1 MSELIRIF
9 SGKISPALATNFLLP
24 VFMNLEEV
32 KRAGPSYLQ
41 FIHWGFCAYCKYLKK
56 HPDYEIAEGDILIYL
71 VGRFPDELTAVPVGI
86 YTPHAGTR
94 LLRIGVFNADTF
106 QG

>member
-1 MSELIRIF
+1 
-9 SGKISPALATNFLLP
+9 
-24 VFMNLEEV
+24 MNLEEV

-41 FIHWGFCAYCKYLKK
+41 FIHWGFCAYCKYLEK
-56 HPDYEIAEGDILIYL
+56 HPEYEIAEGDILIYL

-94 LLRIGVFNADTF
+94 LLRIGVFNPDTF
-106 QG
+106 QGQTNGLNVHASHYPIIVLYNS